1 MSGKVNPMKLYRHAP
16 AAALALL
23 VVVLGCAS
31 EERSGAPLGA
41 TNSQPLSPSV
51 QDQGRDVLIEADR
64 QMKDLEQLPRSSDPF
79 VREAMTRQVA
89 DLRTRSDRLLED
101 MTLDDGRVHDTAI
114 RADVT
119 NLQRTMNAA
128 ANAEKQAEPPVPG
141 P

>member
-1 MSGKVNPMKLYRHAP
+1 MKLHRHAP

-23 VVVLGCAS
+23 VVILGCSS
-31 EERSGAPLGA
+31 EEHSGAPMGA
-41 TNSQPLSPSV
+41 TNAQPLSPSV

-64 QMKDLEQLPRSSDPF
+64 QMKDLEQLPRSTDPF
-79 VREAMTRQVA
+79 LREAMTRQVA
-89 DLRTRSDRLLED
+89 DLRSRSDRLLQD
-101 MTLDDGRVHDTAI
+101 MTRSDGLVHDTAI

-128 ANAEKQAEPPVPG
+128 ANAEKQAEPAVPG